1 MQYSPPPPPP
11 PHQTLTQLGFRAALL
26 RATLNRAART
36 RDLSSLLRPSTSTS
50 AAAAAS
56 PRRLL
61 DAAWADCRQ
70 LYGSTVRLLT
80 QSAAPTAG
88 SQSRLSA
95 AAASLR
101 ACRRGFAE
109 LGLSAAWPAS
119 PFSGTNL
126 SESVSNL
133 LAVNAALAPPVDSGG
148 FLSRRLLQQ
157 HFSAAATD
165 ADVVVAKDGSGDYRT
180 ISEAI
185 AAAAAA
191 AAARRK
197 RFVIYVKEGVYDEN
211 VRVTYDVPNLVMI
224 GDGVDRTVVTG
235 SRSVGDGSTTYSSA
249 TFSVAGD
256 GFIVRGITF
265 ENTAGPQM
273 YQAVAACVESDL
285 AVFYQCSFRGYQDTL
300 YVFSRRQFYREC
312 DIYGTIDFVF
322 GDAAAILQSCNLY
335 IRRPLD
341 GQMNSVTAQ
350 GRSDPN
356 ENTGIIVHGSVVA
369 AAADLRAVSGAFK
382 SYLGR
387 PWGSYS
393 RTVFMKTLMD
403 GSIDPA
409 GWLPWSGSFGLNTL
423 YYGEYLNSGA
433 GADTSRRVRWPG
445 YHVMSTVEALQFA
458 VRTFL
463 AGGAWIVAAGVPVTL
478 GL

>member
-1 MQYSPPPPPP
+1 MP
-11 PHQTLTQLGFRAALL
+11 TCTDFRVALADIDAGYL
-26 RATLNRAART
+26 LS
-36 RDLSSLLRPSTSTS
+36 LSSKTVYYTRVHRYVYLKMVIT
-50 AAAAAS
+50 
-56 PRRLL
+56 
-61 DAAWADCRQ
+61 
-70 LYGSTVRLLT
+70 YNGSRKPYF
-80 QSAAPTAG
+80 QSG
-88 SQSRLSA
+88 
-95 AAASLR
+95 
-101 ACRRGFAE
+101 
-109 LGLSAAWPAS
+109 
-119 PFSGTNL
+119 
-126 SESVSNL
+126 SNL
-133 LAVNAALAPPVDSGG
+133 LAINAALAPPVDSGG
-148 FLSRRLLQQ
+148 FVNRRLLQQ
-157 HFSAAATD
+157 HFSPAAAAATD
-165 ADVVVAKDGSGDYRT
+165 ADVVVAKDGSGDYWT
-180 ISEAI
+180 ISEAV
-185 AAAAAA
+185 AA

-197 RFVIYVKEGVYDEN
+197 RGSDGARRFVIYVKEGVYDEN

-256 GFIVRGITF
+256 GFIARGITF

-393 RTVFMKTLMD
+393 RTVFMKTSMD

-423 YYGEYLNSGA
+423 YYGEYLNSGV

-458 VRTFL
+458 VGTFV
-463 AGGAWIVAAGVPVTL
+463 AGGAWIVGAGVPVTL